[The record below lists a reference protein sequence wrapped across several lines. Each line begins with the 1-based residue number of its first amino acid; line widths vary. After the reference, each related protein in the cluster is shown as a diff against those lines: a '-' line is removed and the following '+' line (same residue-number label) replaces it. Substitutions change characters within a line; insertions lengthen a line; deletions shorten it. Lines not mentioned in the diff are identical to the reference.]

1 MWRQVVA
8 ELSRDVQLEQNV
20 IMIIR
25 IMLNKFV
32 LRYFYF
38 VFVSSSDTELL
49 TLQGHLE

>member
-32 LRYFYF
+32 LIYFYF
-38 VFVSSSDTELL
+38 LFVSSSDTELQ